1 MPGSGE
7 LHKPVS
13 FVRLGKVLLFS
24 SERIS
29 EKSSHPFLLPA
40 SGRAL
45 RFP

>member
-13 FVRLGKVLLFS
+13 FVAQEKFFFFS

-29 EKSSHPFLLPA
+29 EKRSHPFLLPA